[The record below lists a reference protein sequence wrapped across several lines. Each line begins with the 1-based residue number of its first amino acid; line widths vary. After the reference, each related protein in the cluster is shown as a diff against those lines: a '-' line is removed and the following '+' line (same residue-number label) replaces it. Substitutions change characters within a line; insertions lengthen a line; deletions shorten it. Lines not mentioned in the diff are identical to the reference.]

1 MGAGAA
7 DFAGSTTELLAEG
20 TGELGLV
27 AETPAE
33 RQFTDGQVALRVTQ
47 LTMHRLEALLA
58 HPLAECV
65 GRAGE
70 QFVQIAQ

>member
-7 DFAGSTTELLAEG
+7 DFAGGTTELLAEG

-27 AETPAE
+27 AEAPAE
-33 RQFTDGQVALRVTQ
+33 RQFTDGQVALRIAQ
-47 LTMHRLEALLA
+47 LTMHGFQALLA
-58 HPLAECV
+58 YPFAEGV